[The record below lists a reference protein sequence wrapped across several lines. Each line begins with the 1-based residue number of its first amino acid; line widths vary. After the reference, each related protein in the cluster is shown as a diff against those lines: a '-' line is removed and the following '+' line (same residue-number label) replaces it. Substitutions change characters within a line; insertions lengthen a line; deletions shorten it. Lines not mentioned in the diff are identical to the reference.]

1 MKDYVREARRLN
13 LSVYGCS
20 HLMQSYSIN
29 RHANYVRINYFDGTT
44 DLKDLDKTDLDDLD
58 KKHERDFVEMK
69 EKVVKHAKHESTF
82 YGIMSVVYFGVGVA
96 LRFFRSYASG
106 VIWLTGSGYY
116 FSKASRPWRL
126 KKDIQLTGWIYDHR
140 KQADK
145 VIQSEVLENVNQNKD
160 DMTMTNNARMLD
172 SDYPYEKVPYS
183 KEMYDEGIN
192 LNNIN
197 DISYRDMKKLKRK
210 VLRLERR
217 NNNA

>member
-29 RHANYVRINYFDGTT
+29 RYANHVKINYFNGVSDY
-44 DLKDLDKTDLDDLD
+44 KELDKTNLDELD
-58 KKHERDFVEMK
+58 KKHERDFGELK
-69 EKVVKHAKHESTF
+69 KAIIPTAKRESKF
-82 YGIMSVVYFGVGVA
+82 YGIMGAIYFGVGVA
-96 LRFFRSYASG
+96 LRFFRNYSSG
-106 VIWLTGSGYY
+106 IIWLTWSGYY
-116 FSKASRPWRL
+116 FSKASRPYRL
-126 KKDIQLTGWIYDHR
+126 QKDIQLTGWIYDHR
-140 KQADK
+140 KQADG

-183 KEMYDEGIN
+183 KKMYDEGIN

-210 VLRLERR
+210 VLKLERR

>member
-1 MKDYVREARRLN
+1 MKDYVGEARRLN

-29 RHANYVRINYFDGTT
+29 RYANYVRINYFDGTT

-58 KKHERDFVEMK
+58 KKHERDFIKMK
-69 EKVVKHAKHESTF
+69 ETVVKHAKRESGF
-82 YGIMSVVYFGVGVA
+82 YGIMSAVYFGVGVA
-96 LRFFRSYASG
+96 LRFFRSYSSG
-106 VIWLTGSGYY
+106 VICLTGSGYY

-126 KKDIQLTGWIYDHR
+126 QKDIQLTGWIYDHR

-145 VIQSEVLENVNQNKD
+145 VIKAEVLENVSQNKD
-160 DMTMTNNARMLD
+160 ETTKTNNALMKD
-172 SDYPYEKVPYS
+172 ADYPYGLVPYP

>member
-1 MKDYVREARRLN
+1 MKDYVTEAKRLN
-13 LSVYGCS
+13 LSIYGCS

-29 RHANYVRINYFDGTT
+29 RYSNHVRINYFNGTSGYEE
-44 DLKDLDKTDLDDLD
+44 LDKINLDDLD
-58 KKHERDFVEMK
+58 KKYESDFEEMK
-69 EKVVKHAKHESTF
+69 EMVVPIAKREAKF
-82 YGIMSVVYFGVGVA
+82 YGFMSALYFGVGVA
-96 LRFFRSYASG
+96 LRFLRSYSSG

-126 KKDIQLTGWIYDHR
+126 QKDIQLTGWNYDHR

-145 VIQSEVLENVNQNKD
+145 IIQSEVLENVNQNKD
-160 DMTMTNNARMLD
+160 EMTITNNARMLE

-217 NNNA
+217 NKNA

>member
-1 MKDYVREARRLN
+1 MKDYVSEARRLD
-13 LSVYGCS
+13 LSIYGCS

-29 RHANYVRINYFDGTT
+29 RHANHVRINYFNGISDF
-44 DLKDLDKTDLDDLD
+44 KELDKTDLDELD
-58 KKHERDFVEMK
+58 KKHEHDFVEMK
-69 EKVVKHAKHESTF
+69 ETIVRHAKRESRF
-82 YGIMSVVYFGVGVA
+82 YGIMGAVYFGVGVA
-96 LRFFRSYASG
+96 LRFFRSYPSG

-126 KKDIQLTGWIYDHR
+126 QKDLQLTSWIYDHR

-145 VIQSEVLENVNQNKD
+145 VIQTEVLENVSQNKD
-160 DMTMTNNARMLD
+160 ETTKTNNARMSD
-172 SDYPYEKVPYS
+172 ADYPYEKVPYS